1 MLVWQPLTN
10 WQKVR
15 FMVRRTVVLGGGGP
29 VGFAWEIGLISA
41 LARRGVRLADA
52 DLIVGTS
59 AGAVVGA
66 YLGLGEDLHAHL
78 PAAAAPLPLPGEA
91 TTVDLAAMQATME
104 RATAGVSSP
113 VDALRAIGRAAL
125 EADTMPEEAFLANPF
140 FTPLAARSWPE
151 SLRCT
156 GIDALTGEFRA
167 FGAADGVDLQRAV
180 AASCAVP
187 TVIRPIT
194 VGGARYFD
202 GGMRTPLNAHVAE
215 GAATVLAISCY
226 ALESP
231 DRPADPFLDA
241 VDRQQLEDLSA
252 LRRSGA
258 DVQVVQ
264 PDLAYLQLSGWGLHA
279 LDGKLA
285 PEAYEMGCLLGAAQA
300 DRIAEHWNR

>member
-1 MLVWQPLTN
+1 MKQ
-10 WQKVR
+10 
-15 FMVRRTVVLGGGGP
+15 RTVVLGGGGP

-41 LARRGVRLADA
+41 LAQRGVPLADA

-66 YLGLGEDLHAHL
+66 YLGLGEDLRAHL
-78 PAAAAPLPLPGEA
+78 PAAAAPLPLPAGA
-91 TTVDLAAMQATME
+91 TTVDLAAMQATMQ
-104 RATAGVSSP
+104 RATAGVSST

-125 EADTMPEEAFLANPF
+125 DAETMPEEAFLSSPYF
-140 FTPLAARSWPE
+140 IPLAARSWPG

-156 GIDALTGEFRA
+156 GIDALTGQFRA
-167 FGAADGVDLQRAV
+167 FGAADAVDLQHAV

-194 VGGARYFD
+194 VGGSRYFD

-215 GAATVLAISCY
+215 GASTVLAISCY
-226 ALESP
+226 PLESP

-241 VDRQQLEDLSA
+241 VDRQQIEDLSA

-258 DVQVVQ
+258 DVKVVQ

-279 LDGKLA
+279 LDGRLA
-285 PEAYEMGCLLGAAQA
+285 PQAYEMGRLLGDEQA
-300 DRIAEHWNR
+300 DEIAEHWNR